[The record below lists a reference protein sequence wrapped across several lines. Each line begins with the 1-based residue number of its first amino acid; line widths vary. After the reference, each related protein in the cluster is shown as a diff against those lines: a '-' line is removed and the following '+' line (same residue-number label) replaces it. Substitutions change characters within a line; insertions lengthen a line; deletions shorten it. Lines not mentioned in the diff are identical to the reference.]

1 LITHQ
6 KDPSMSSPTLF
17 TTLSRQR
24 VASGARTGAS
34 VLLSAVAGLAVATLV
49 LAVIAT
55 RFLGFH
61 VLTVT
66 SGSMSPGLQ
75 RGDVIVSR
83 PADIT
88 QVRTGDVVVFQAGRP
103 AVDIVHR
110 VAAITNIEIDTL
122 HRSTGRT
129 TVSHTRLLRTKGDA
143 NLLADQQTV
152 DAQHLQGRVWFSA
165 PGVGTVLAN
174 SHLQAALPLVALVSG
189 LVWITYEVRAR
200 RRPRQARRAGAV

>member
-24 VASGARTGAS
+24 VASGARTGTS

-129 TVSHTRLLRTKGDA
+129 TVSRLLRTKGDA